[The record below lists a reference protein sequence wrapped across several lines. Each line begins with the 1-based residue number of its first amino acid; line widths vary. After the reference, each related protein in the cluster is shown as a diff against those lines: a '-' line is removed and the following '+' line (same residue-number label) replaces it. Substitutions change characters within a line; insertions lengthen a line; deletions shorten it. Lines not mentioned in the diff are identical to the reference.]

1 MHCSVL
7 ECAKVLC
14 SQLRYSALQCVTM
27 DFGELHCVA
36 CAVNCIAVLASAHLL
51 SRPNNTD
58 GNTAQTNGDTESMMM
73 MMMDVM
79 VKIVMEV
86 SIGAYFFGEII
97 LFAHFQFHPGLDKLR
112 VQFAFKN
119 LNSKISFHV

>member
-73 MMMDVM
+73 MMKMMVIMMMLMVIMMMMVMDVM

-86 SIGAYFFGEII
+86 SIGALTFGE
-97 LFAHFQFHPGLDKLR
+97 FNHFCPF
-112 VQFAFKN
+112 
-119 LNSKISFHV
+119 